1 MSFQMDKVC
10 VVKDAL
16 TMLMTETEAES
27 NVVKLSN
34 HSTLHKLSDL
44 TDSIDTVRKKARQT
58 ETVRKDD

>member
-1 MSFQMDKVC
+1 MPLQMDEVC

-16 TMLMTETEAES
+16 MMLMTETEAES
-27 NVVKLSN
+27 IVVKLSN

-44 TDSIDTVRKKARQT
+44 TDSIDTVRKKAKQI

>member
-27 NVVKLSN
+27 IDVKLSN